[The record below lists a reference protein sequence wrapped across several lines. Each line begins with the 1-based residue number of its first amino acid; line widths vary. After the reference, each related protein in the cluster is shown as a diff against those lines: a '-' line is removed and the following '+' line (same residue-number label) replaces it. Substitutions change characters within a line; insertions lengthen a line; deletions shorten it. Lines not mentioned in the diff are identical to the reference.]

1 MTARLI
7 LLALLCAAPMA
18 QADIYTVTS
27 SADSGPGSLRD
38 QIALVNLTPGSAHR
52 IEFAPALAQHIIEL
66 LQPLPAINK
75 PSVVIDASA
84 APGISVEPINPT
96 ASFRLL
102 IASSQVQS
110 LTLRGFSLRSGR
122 AENTGEGGGCVDGGA
137 VPNTATLLLEQMS
150 MVSCGAVQAGIT
162 RGGAVYWNG
171 SIVTA
176 IDSVFFGNFSLTTG
190 TGNFAVATGGA
201 IYGAALNLQN
211 SRFEQNQTGGNRAVG
226 GAVSAYSS
234 VLMSDSVFVENLAR
248 GVVAGGSFGGALSAD
263 CFGSCTI
270 RIDRSFFGRNESQTG
285 GAMFLRTNE
294 NQVSDATFNNLSFEG
309 NVGTG
314 AFSTD
319 VGAVQLQAIRLTAR
333 HLSFQGNSGV
343 VAHLSGVQNCD
354 LREIHN
360 SVFGARTGSGISCFL
375 VAFAQPAQGTIVADS
390 SCGNLIPGASV
401 VPGLVNGEVN
411 IADRMPVIRYAS
423 SSPVV
428 DAGATALCL
437 ADDARGTSRPQD
449 GNGDGQPVCDIGAHE
464 LLPARI
470 FADGFED

>member
-7 LLALLCAAPMA
+7 LLTLLCAAPMA
-18 QADIYTVTS
+18 QADTFTVTS
-27 SADSGPGSLRD
+27 SADSGPGSLRE
-38 QIALVNLTPGSAHR
+38 QIALLNLAPGNTHS
-52 IEFAPALAQHIIEL
+52 IEFAPALTQHIIEL
-66 LQPLPAINK
+66 LQPLPTLSK

-84 APGISVEPINPT
+84 APGISVEPIDPT

-102 IASSQVQS
+102 VASAQVQS
-110 LTLRGFSLRSGR
+110 LTLRGFNLRSGR

-150 MVSCGAVQAGIT
+150 MVSCGAVQAGTT
-162 RGGAVYWNG
+162 RGGAVYWRG

-176 IDSVFFGNFSLTTG
+176 IDSVFFGNFSFTTG
-190 TGNFAVATGGA
+190 TGSFSVAAGGA
-201 IYGAALNLQN
+201 IYAAALNLQN
-211 SRFEQNQTGGNRAVG
+211 SRFEQNQASGNRGIG
-226 GAVSAYSS
+226 GAVSAYAS

-248 GVVAGGSFGGALSAD
+248 GDLAGGSFGGALSAD
-263 CFGSCTI
+263 CFSSCTI
-270 RIDRSFFGRNESQTG
+270 RIDRGFFGRNESQTG
-285 GAMFLRTNE
+285 GAIFLRTNE
-294 NQVSDATFNNLSFEG
+294 NQVSDASFNNLSFEG

-319 VGAVQLQAIRLTAR
+319 AGAVQLQAIRLTAR
-333 HLSFQGNSGV
+333 HLSFQGNTGV
-343 VAHLSGVQNCD
+343 VAHLSGVQNSE

-360 SVFGARTGSGISCFL
+360 SVFGAREGSGLSCFL
-375 VAFAQPAQGTIVADS
+375 TAIAQPAQGTVVTDS
-390 SCGNLIPGASV
+390 SCGNLIPGANV

-411 IADRMPVIRYAS
+411 IADTMPVIRYAS

-449 GNGDGQPVCDIGAHE
+449 GNGDGQAVCDIGAYE
-464 LLPARI
+464 LLAARI